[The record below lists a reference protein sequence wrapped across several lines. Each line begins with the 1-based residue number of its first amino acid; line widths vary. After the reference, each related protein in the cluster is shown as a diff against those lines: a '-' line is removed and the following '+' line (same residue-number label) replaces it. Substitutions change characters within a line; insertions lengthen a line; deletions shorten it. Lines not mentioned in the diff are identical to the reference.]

1 MEPMKIYR
9 LLLTVLVVV
18 CSTARLSAQQGKT
31 TFNDLPLEFRTQVF
45 PQLVKDCQ
53 QVLDAAYMAQNK
65 LDTLWDVPGWEG
77 YPVEL
82 YEYHTGVD
90 IKKNVR
96 KRGLVYLLMPSPEK
110 LATWIATTCWEV
122 KHSVDTCYINCI
134 RDFIKWQSAAQFAVA
149 GVVYEDMYTKGF
161 YEPYVFK
168 DGVTVYVADPEM
180 MPADKHCTDQQLEYY
195 LHLTND
201 QLKPNTGRYARICS
215 TNRDHYYAAGGTID
229 VGDNDD
235 NRKHAWLDVVRD
247 LYQQAWHS
255 DCNPLM
261 IAWAIGSPYMVK

>member
-1 MEPMKIYR
+1 MKQATFFTILMAF
-9 LLLTVLVVV
+9 LLKCTPFL
-18 CSTARLSAQQGKT
+18 AQT
-31 TFNDLPLEFRTQVF
+31 TFQDLPLEFRKNGYK
-45 PQLVKDCQ
+45 QLVEECKD
-53 QVLDAAYMAQNK
+53 VLKAAYMAQNK
-65 LDTLWDVPGWEG
+65 LGTFYDIPNWEG

-82 YEYHTGVD
+82 WEYYTGEDV
-90 IKKNVR
+90 KKHVK

-122 KHSVDTCYINCI
+122 KHSVDTCYVNCI
-134 RDFIKWQSAAQFAVA
+134 RDFIKWQTAAQFAVS

-168 DGVTVYVADPEM
+168 DGVTVYVADSTM
-180 MPADKHCTDQQLEYY
+180 MPADKHCTDAQLDYY

-215 TNRDHYYAAGGTID
+215 TNRDHYYANGGTVD
-229 VGDNDD
+229 VGDNAD

-247 LYQQAWHS
+247 LYQKAWNS
-255 DCNPLM
+255 DRNELM
-261 IAWAIGSPYMVK
+261 IAWAKSSTYMKE